1 MSITI
6 VDAMFKAKMEVCGLS
21 EVEGFLR
28 EVAREL
34 RKLKEEQEELHILRF
49 AADRMRSLR
58 RRVLSSRYD

>member
-1 MSITI
+1 
-6 VDAMFKAKMEVCGLS
+6 LS
-21 EVEGFLR
+21 DVEGFLR

-34 RKLKEEQEELHILRF
+34 RRLKEEQEELHILRF